1 MPDPTVHRTFY
12 TLASVVLVSGASL
25 VGMLTLALGRRL
37 RRALP
42 YLVSLAAGALLGA
55 AAAHLLPEAVER
67 LGAGRRFSALLI
79 AGFLGFFL
87 LERTLS
93 LVFGNRLESTGAHAH
108 HGHSGGPTLIANI
121 LLGGAIH
128 SLIDGVAV
136 ASAYT
141 ASASAGLATTI
152 AVLLHEVPHHIGDVG
167 VLIYGGLP
175 RRRAVLL
182 NLLAT
187 ASAVL
192 GACIVL
198 LAGSKSEA
206 LTSALLPITA
216 ASFFYIAVAN
226 LMPELQRE
234 RNVRRSI
241 GQVAVL
247 LAGAALLFA
256 SSAFLGP

>member
-1 MPDPTVHRTFY
+1 LPDLTVHRTLY
-12 TLASVVLVSGASL
+12 TFASVLLVTAASL
-25 VGMLTLALGRRL
+25 LGMLALALGKRL
-37 RRALP
+37 HRALP
-42 YLVSLAAGALLGA
+42 YLVSLAAGALLAA
-55 AAAHLLPEAVER
+55 AAAHLLPEAVQR
-67 LGAGRRFSALLI
+67 LGAGRRFSALLV

-93 LVFGNRLESTGAHAH
+93 LVFGNRLESTGSHAH
-108 HGHSGGPTLIANI
+108 GLAGGHTLIANI

-175 RRRAVLL
+175 RRRAVLF

-206 LTSALLPITA
+206 LTSALLPVTA

-234 RNVRRSI
+234 RNVGRSV
-241 GQVAVL
+241 GQAAVL

-256 SSAFLGP
+256 LSAFRGS

>member
-1 MPDPTVHRTFY
+1 MPDLTAQRTFY
-12 TLASVVLVSGASL
+12 TLASVLLVTCASL
-25 VGMLTLALGRRL
+25 VGMLTLALGKRMH
-37 RRALP
+37 RALP

-67 LGAGRRFSALLI
+67 LGAGRRFSALLL
-79 AGFLGFFL
+79 AGFFGFFL

-93 LVFGNRLESTGAHAH
+93 LVFGNRLESQ
-108 HGHSGGPTLIANI
+108 GHSGRQRRALAANI

-136 ASAYT
+136 ASAY
-141 ASASAGLATTI
+141 AAGAAAGLATTI

-167 VLIYGGLP
+167 VLIYSGLP

-182 NLLAT
+182 NLIAT

-206 LTSALLPITA
+206 LTSALLPVTA

-234 RNVRRSI
+234 RNLRRSI
-241 GQVAVL
+241 GQIAVL

-256 SSAFLGP
+256 LSALRG